1 MVFNIFGLFFIFCVI
16 FALIVTGKSGKIF
29 LGSLIIIGVFVTL
42 AFPSIKLYMNI
53 VFMIIGLGCLIYLIS
68 GGYMYNLRL
77 LRFKKPHDRV

>member
-1 MVFNIFGLFFIFCVI
+1 MVFNIFGLFFIFCII
-16 FALIVTGKSGKIF
+16 FTLIVTGKSGKIF

-42 AFPSIKLYMNI
+42 AFPSTKLYMNI

-77 LRFKKPHDRV
+77 LRGKKPHDRI